1 MPRRAS
7 THVDDPRA
15 VGERVR
21 LAREQAGLTQRE
33 LAFPGCT
40 PAYISRI
47 EAGARVPS
55 YQVLRE
61 IGRQVGLSADYLAT
75 GVHEARDDDPV
86 FYAELA
92 ARLGDTATAEASFQG
107 IIASGGRREL
117 VARAQAGLGLM
128 LFEAGEH
135 ERAIE
140 TLEPALADLPAGAET
155 AFVADRLGRAYA
167 LTGRFEEALAL
178 FNRYLGEAKERRDP
192 LDTIRFSVLLA
203 NTQIDRCDYGE
214 AEKVL
219 SEILDQAKE
228 AADPAARAGVYWA
241 QSRLHSSQN
250 ELELA
255 SRYGRMAL
263 AILEQSEH
271 TVYVAN
277 ALLLLATLENDQRN
291 SADALELVDQAE
303 PVVRAAGNR
312 YDIGRLELERARAE
326 LGLGQREEA
335 ASRALG
341 SLPLL
346 ADTSPINAGRGYAL
360 AASIFSELGDQTK
373 ALELYELAA
382 ESFPAQDRHA
392 AEAYNAMSEIA
403 EATGDKDEAL
413 RYLRLAL
420 AARTAVRPGLEP
432 ES

>member
-1 MPRRAS
+1 M
-7 THVDDPRA
+7 
-15 VGERVR
+15 
-21 LAREQAGLTQRE
+21 TQRE

-40 PAYISRI
+40 PAYVSRI
-47 EAGARVPS
+47 EAGVRVPS

-61 IGRQVGLSADYLAT
+61 IGRQVRVSADYLAT
-75 GVHEARDDDPV
+75 GVHETRADDPV

-92 ARLGDTATAEASFQG
+92 ARLGDTETAESSFRE
-107 IIASGGRREL
+107 IIESGGRREL

-135 ERAIE
+135 EQAIE
-140 TLEPALADLPAGAET
+140 MLEPALAELTPGAET

-178 FNRYLGEAKERRDP
+178 FSRYLGEAKERRDP
-192 LDTIRFSVLLA
+192 MDTIRFSVLLA

-250 ELELA
+250 EPELA
-255 SRYGRMAL
+255 SRYARMAL

-277 ALLLLATLENDQRN
+277 ALLLLATLEDDQGN
-291 SADALELVDQAE
+291 NANALALLEQAE
-303 PVVRAAGNR
+303 PVVQAAGNR

-326 LGLGQREEA
+326 LGLGHREEA

-360 AASIFSELGDQTK
+360 AASVFNELGDQAK

-403 EATGDKDEAL
+403 EAAGDKDEAL

-420 AARTAVRPGLEP
+420 AARTAVRAGPEP